1 MGLGNFDNFDIGNFT
16 PKASRTAANLVSVS
30 LKKENTKKNGSLILR
45 VQDDVLQ
52 LFKET
57 CESNGTTMS
66 DVLRAYIETVITNG
80 RF

>member
-1 MGLGNFDNFDIGNFT
+1 MGLGSCGLDDFK
-16 PKASRTAANLVSVS
+16 PKASKTAESLLNVS
-30 LKKENTKKNGSLILR
+30 LKKENTKKNVNLILR

-57 CESNGTTMS
+57 CEANGTTMS
-66 DVLRAYIETVITNG
+66 DVLRAYIGTVISNG